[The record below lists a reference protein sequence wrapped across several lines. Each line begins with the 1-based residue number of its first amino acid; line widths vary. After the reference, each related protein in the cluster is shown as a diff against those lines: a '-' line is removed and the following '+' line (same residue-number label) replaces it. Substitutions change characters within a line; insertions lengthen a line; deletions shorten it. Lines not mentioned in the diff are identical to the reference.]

1 VNQLPRKYDKSEIRE
16 LTMKQNSFVKL
27 ACFSLA
33 GVIAL
38 AQIAQAQPGRGG
50 QGGGPGGF
58 GGMMGFT
65 SSGLGLLSDEK
76 VQKELELDEA
86 QLARVR
92 ELQEEMRA
100 EIQDSMRDRRG
111 GGFNREAMQEI
122 RERMEEI
129 NKEFDGLIEK
139 ELLPHQK
146 QRLKQLVYRSQARR
160 TGGATGG
167 GLPDDIIKELD
178 ITDEQKAKMEEKA
191 KSVREELE
199 KKIANLRK
207 QAEEEVLSVLSK
219 SQIDKYNEL
228 MGDPFEFGQP
238 NFGGFGQ
245 GGRGQGGR
253 GEGGGRGGRGE
264 GGGRGQGGGG
274 GRGGDRDF

>member
-1 VNQLPRKYDKSEIRE
+1 
-16 LTMKQNSFVKL
+16 MKQNSIVKF
-27 ACFSLA
+27 ACFSLV
-33 GVIAL
+33 GLFFL
-38 AQIAQAQPGRGG
+38 AQTAQAQPPR
-50 QGGGPGGF
+50 GGF
-58 GGMMGFT
+58 GGGGGFMAFGNP
-65 SSGLGLLSDEK
+65 SGLGLMADER

-86 QLARVR
+86 QIGRVK
-92 ELQEEMRA
+92 ELQEEMQA
-100 EIQDSMRDRRG
+100 EIRDAVGDFRG
-111 GGFNREAMQEI
+111 RMQGEDREALMQEI
-122 RERMEEI
+122 RERTEEI
-129 NKEFDGLIEK
+129 SKEFDGLIEK

-146 QRLKQLVYRSQARR
+146 QRLNQLVFRSQARR

-167 GLPDDIIKELD
+167 ALPDGVAKEIG

-191 KSVREELE
+191 KTVREELE

-228 MGDPFEFGQP
+228 MGDPFEFSQP

-245 GGRGQGGR
+245 QGGRGQGGRGGR

-264 GGGRGQGGGG
+264 GGNRGS
-274 GRGGDRDF
+274 DRDF